1 MLLVFSFFLGSLKA
15 FASHVQSSP
24 LPLRSNPR
32 DNGAFECLQSCEL
45 CHGEYWVLS
54 PGSCLQRPV
63 GWQSSAVPSQLDTQ
77 PHSTGHHGQVPAA
90 PFVRGV
96 SCCPVSPPRT
106 CCAGI
111 SGGDAPVYLCWK
123 WKLSKVAQNCRGW
136 EGPAI
141 PSGGTE
147 TAAGDL

>member
-15 FASHVQSSP
+15 FASNVQSSP

-32 DNGAFECLQSCEL
+32 EMEHLSVCKAVSSAM
-45 CHGEYWVLS
+45 YWVLS

-63 GWQSSAVPSQLDTQ
+63 AWQSSAVPSQLDTQ

-96 SCCPVSPPRT
+96 SCCPVSLPRT

-136 EGPAI
+136 RGPAI